1 MAPRGEALKGR
12 LMLNGD
18 NCTFFYNPEL
28 WNPEGGRYGRHVIHR
43 YVQFL
48 KDAGVDTFLIC
59 PNTQVPW
66 YPSKTLPYL
75 HQHYTRGDKEYW
87 RDHLTKCENL
97 SGEALERQLINKTKR
112 FSDLFLDL
120 QEDGVDWLEET
131 SLACRERGIAP
142 FLSVRMNDSH
152 GGTSPTGSLFNNALM
167 RDPENLLD
175 KPSIDPELTW
185 ERYSLDFDRAE
196 CRDYMTAMIAELLR
210 DYDFDGLELDFNRDP
225 VIVKPIATDEQ
236 RAAIAVWMREIR
248 ALADERQ
255 QRTGKPFYL
264 GLKVPFALPLLY
276 DYGLDVDAL
285 IREGLFDFV
294 SMSNYFQ
301 TSWDAPIDDYKARW
315 EQYTQVLGVIE
326 GMPNWLRVA
335 DKDGGT
341 AFRPTTA
348 SPELVR
354 GNAAGKLVLG
364 ADSLMLFNSFFDF
377 DQVPDGDSP
386 WDCLRDLQHL
396 DALRGRDKAYTM
408 CTSAQYPRSMMAIE
422 RDAPF
427 PHTFQPSTSRTFR
440 LPMIKE
446 PQDMRLRVQLVLDRT
461 DTAPRFAVSLNGRFP
476 AADGQPMDTLL
487 FASGA
492 YDRLLPAHRGVVF
505 DLDASLLTDG
515 WNDITVYNLAWPRA
529 DAAHNAAHTHCLRS
543 LEIGLFAPAERDN
556 HG

>member
-18 NCTFFYNPEL
+18 SCTYFYNPDR

-43 YVQFL
+43 YVQLL
-48 KDAGVDTFLIC
+48 KDAGVDTFLIN

-87 RDHLTKCENL
+87 RDHLIKCENL
-97 SGEALERQLINKTKR
+97 SGEALERQLVNKTER

-120 QEDGVDWLEET
+120 QENGVDWLEET

-152 GGTSPTGSLFNNALM
+152 GGTSPEGSLFNNALM
-167 RDPENLLD
+167 RNPKNLLD

-225 VIVKPIATDEQ
+225 VIVKPIATDTQ
-236 RAAIAVWMREIR
+236 RAVIVQWMRDIR
-248 ALADERQ
+248 ALADARER
-255 QRTGKPFYL
+255 RTGRPFYL

-285 IREGLFDFV
+285 IRERLFDFV

-301 TSWDAPIDDYKARW
+301 TSWDAPIDEYKARW
-315 EQYTQVLGVIE
+315 GQYTQVLGVIE

-335 DKDGGT
+335 DKGGAT
-341 AFRPTTA
+341 TFRPTTV

-354 GNAAGKLVLG
+354 GNAAGKLVVG

-377 DQVPDGDSP
+377 DQVPDGTTP
-386 WDCLRDLQHL
+386 WDCLLDLQHL
-396 DALRGRDKAYTM
+396 GTLRGRDKAYTM

-440 LPMIKE
+440 LPMITE
-446 PQDMRLRVQLVLDRT
+446 PQGMRLRVQLVLDRT

-476 AADGQPMDTLL
+476 VADCQPMDRLL

-492 YDRLLPAHRGVVF
+492 YDRLLPAQCGVVF
-505 DLDASLLTDG
+505 DLNASLLRDG
-515 WNDITVYNLAWPRA
+515 WNDITVYNLAWPRV
-529 DAAHNAAHTHCLRS
+529 DTAHNAAHTHCLRS
-543 LEIGLFAPAERDN
+543 LEIGLFAQAERDN